1 MILQRN
7 FSHKIHLLWICL
19 PYIHTCVLF
28 ITAGKLVRTSQSFWR
43 QWILQYIFVH
53 NNYMYIN
60 FRAMVLQCK
69 KDKFF
74 TSNKIA
80 LSSGS
85 SLGSEQDASQSGI
98 LLVIA
103 S

>member
-1 MILQRN
+1 
-7 FSHKIHLLWICL
+7 
-19 PYIHTCVLF
+19 
-28 ITAGKLVRTSQSFWR
+28 
-43 QWILQYIFVH
+43 
-53 NNYMYIN
+53 
-60 FRAMVLQCK
+60 MVLQCK

-103 S
+103 SWLYCKEGDIWALKQSGCAPK